1 MKDRRKYVRIPE
13 SSQISY
19 EVISTA
25 KVSDFVTKD
34 ISQGGI
40 RFLVNEFI
48 PHNTFLKIRV
58 TLERIHF
65 CFEALVKLVWIN
77 EDPRSER
84 FEVGV
89 EFVNISEEAQQHL
102 IDYINTIIK
111 LK

>member
-1 MKDRRKYVRIPE
+1 MKDRRKYLRIPE

-19 EVISTA
+19 EVLSTS
-25 KVSDFVTKD
+25 KIRDFVTKD

-48 PHNTFLKIRV
+48 PNNSLLKIRV
-58 TLERIHF
+58 TLEKIHF
-65 CFEALVKLVWIN
+65 CFEALVKMVWIN

-89 EFVNISEEAQQHL
+89 EFINISEEAQQHL
-102 IDYINTIIK
+102 IDYINAIIK
-111 LK
+111 LR